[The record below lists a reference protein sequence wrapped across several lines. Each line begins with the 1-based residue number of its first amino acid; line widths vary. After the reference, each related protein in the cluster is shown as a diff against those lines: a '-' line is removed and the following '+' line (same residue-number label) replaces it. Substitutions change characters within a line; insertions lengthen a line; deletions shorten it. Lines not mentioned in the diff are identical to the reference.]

1 VSAPDQLAEAIIS
14 GFGKM
19 IPVKRAAKV
28 IVAGGVTHS
37 VEELRRWADK
47 SAMDADL
54 NGRAVG
60 ALLHELLD
68 VYEATAIKPKKP
80 EPKLVEVQAEVKD
93 LTDDI
98 KHAVGQLQQALGTV
112 SPEGVVELQLLKDT
126 IEELKASIGM
136 E

>member
-1 VSAPDQLAEAIIS
+1 
-14 GFGKM
+14 
-19 IPVKRAAKV
+19 
-28 IVAGGVTHS
+28 
-37 VEELRRWADK
+37 
-47 SAMDADL
+47 MDADL